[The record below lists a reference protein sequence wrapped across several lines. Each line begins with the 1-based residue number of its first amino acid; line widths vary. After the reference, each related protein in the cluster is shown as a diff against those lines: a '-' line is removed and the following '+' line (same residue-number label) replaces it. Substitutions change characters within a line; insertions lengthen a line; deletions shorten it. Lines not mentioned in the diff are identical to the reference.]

1 MLLHKSLPE
10 ALESLERA
18 MNAEQGKSNAMEG
31 SHASI
36 ALCILTV
43 KNNALS

>member
-10 ALESLERA
+10 ALESSERA
-18 MNAEQGKSNAMEG
+18 MNAVQGRSNAMEG

-43 KNNALS
+43 SNNAIS

>member
-1 MLLHKSLPE
+1 MPLHKSLPE

-18 MNAEQGKSNAMEG
+18 MNAVQGKSNAMEG
-31 SHASI
+31 SHAFI

-43 KNNALS
+43 SNNTFS